1 MSAFIQKHSVY
12 VTALLCVVTFSGC
25 KDGDF
30 YEIRDEYGNVADSR
44 TLSAGISTVY
54 QSGVT
59 AYDTP
64 AGWVT
69 GNLNTRFYRGDALY
83 DNPRVS
89 GDDPTQGGKGPL
101 YAGSSCGSCDSN
113 AGRTYPTLYSEG
125 GTGSGGF
132 SSHLIYITK
141 KNGGFFRNY
150 GRVLHDQAITG
161 VEPEGKLGVTVHRRR
176 PTLFHDGEEVLAA
189 DAVLFTISAWYADSI
204 AAAGPDR
211 RRADSRLRHVGMGQM
226 MALDPTELEELA
238 RRSNYPEYG
247 VSGRL
252 NYITERGRQYIG
264 VVGQQGAAR
273 RPDDRV
279 RDFRPIL
286 GVTNDRYPPEVA
298 EGQSQMLGYSHYG
311 IQISTQDM
319 ETRRLLP
326 ARAGRSG
333 APERRRSGRPAGG
346 AGVLPGPL
354 RPVPRADAA
363 HACRTLRR

>member
-12 VTALLCVVTFSGC
+12 VTALLCVVTFSAC

-101 YAGSSCGSCDSN
+101 YAGSSCGSCHSN

-161 VEPEGKLGVTVHRRR
+161 VEPEGKLSVSYTEETYAF
-176 PTLFHDGEEVLAA
+176 PDGEKYSL
-189 DAVLFTISAWYADSI
+189 
-204 AAAGPDR
+204 
-211 RRADSRLRHVGMGQM
+211 
-226 MALDPTELEELA
+226 
-238 RRSNYPEYG
+238 
-247 VSGRL
+247 
-252 NYITERGRQYIG
+252 IT
-264 VVGQQGAAR
+264 
-273 RPDDRV
+273 P
-279 RDFRPIL
+279 
-286 GVTNDRYPPEVA
+286 
-298 EGQSQMLGYSHYG
+298 S
-311 IQISTQDM
+311 
-319 ETRRLLP
+319 
-326 ARAGRSG
+326 
-333 APERRRSGRPAGG
+333 
-346 AGVLPGPL
+346 
-354 RPVPRADAA
+354 
-363 HACRTLRR
+363 